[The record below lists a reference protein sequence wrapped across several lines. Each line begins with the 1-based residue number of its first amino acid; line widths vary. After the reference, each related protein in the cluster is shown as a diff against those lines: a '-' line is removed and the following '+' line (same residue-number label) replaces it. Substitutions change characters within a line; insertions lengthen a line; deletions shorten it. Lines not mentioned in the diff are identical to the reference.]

1 MSMYLQRARAR
12 DKLNFLNHQ
21 PDPGWFLRA
30 MHGWGPNFMVAVVLV
45 HMAQVFMFGSL
56 QVST

>member
-1 MSMYLQRARAR
+1 MYLQQARGW
-12 DKLNFLNHQ
+12 DNLNFLNHQ
-21 PDPGWFLRA
+21 QDLGWFLRA
-30 MHGWGPNFMVAVVLV
+30 MHGWGPNFMIAVVLV